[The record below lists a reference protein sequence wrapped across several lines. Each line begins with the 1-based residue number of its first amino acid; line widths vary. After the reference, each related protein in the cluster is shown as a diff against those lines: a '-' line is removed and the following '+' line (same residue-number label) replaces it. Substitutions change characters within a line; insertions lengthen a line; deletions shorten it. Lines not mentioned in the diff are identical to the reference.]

1 MLSIQT
7 LATVSVFA
15 AAFLHAIW
23 NFILKDSSDKAVG
36 IAIIYFTSLP
46 FALAGMFFFGFPSV
60 NALPIILLSGL
71 FQTGYCILLFKGY
84 EAGNLS
90 SVYPIARGSAP
101 LFIYLCSVQFF
112 DVSTTLQ
119 AFFGVTII
127 CVGIIYFGWERT
139 KRNNSNSTEILYALG
154 IGAFIAAYSITDAI
168 GTNLIGNAFSFF
180 GAMAIVNR
188 LLLVGYLSLFEEQ
201 MMQRI
206 KTSFDLKYVSA
217 GLISFACY
225 AVILW
230 AYTVLPVPVVSS
242 IRETSVVFAAL
253 IGVFVLHEDLNF
265 SKGLMII
272 MVVIGLCLLLTT

>member
-1 MLSIQT
+1 M
-7 LATVSVFA
+7 
-15 AAFLHAIW
+15 
-23 NFILKDSSDKAVG
+23 
-36 IAIIYFTSLP
+36 
-46 FALAGMFFFGFPSV
+46 
-60 NALPIILLSGL
+60 
-71 FQTGYCILLFKGY
+71 
-84 EAGNLS
+84 
-90 SVYPIARGSAP
+90 
-101 LFIYLCSVQFF
+101 
-112 DVSTTLQ
+112 
-119 AFFGVTII
+119 
-127 CVGIIYFGWERT
+127 
-139 KRNNSNSTEILYALG
+139 G

-206 KTSFDLKYVSA
+206 KSSFDLKNVSA
-217 GLISFACY
+217 GLISFTCY

-253 IGVFVLHEDLNF
+253 IGVFALHESLNF
-265 SKGLMII
+265 SKCLMII

>member
-1 MLSIQT
+1 M
-7 LATVSVFA
+7 
-15 AAFLHAIW
+15 
-23 NFILKDSSDKAVG
+23 
-36 IAIIYFTSLP
+36 
-46 FALAGMFFFGFPSV
+46 
-60 NALPIILLSGL
+60 
-71 FQTGYCILLFKGY
+71 
-84 EAGNLS
+84 
-90 SVYPIARGSAP
+90 
-101 LFIYLCSVQFF
+101 
-112 DVSTTLQ
+112 
-119 AFFGVTII
+119 
-127 CVGIIYFGWERT
+127 
-139 KRNNSNSTEILYALG
+139 G

-206 KTSFDLKYVSA
+206 KSSFDFKNVSA

-253 IGVFVLHEDLNF
+253 IGVFVLHEDLHF

>member
-7 LATVSVFA
+7 LATVSIFA

-23 NFILKDSSDKAVG
+23 NFILKDSSDKAVS

-46 FALAGMFFFGFPSV
+46 FALAGMFFFGLPDI
-60 NALPIILLSGL
+60 NTLPIILLSGL

-101 LFIYLCSVQFF
+101 LFIYFCSLQFL
-112 DVSTTLQ
+112 DASTTLQ
-119 AFFGVTII
+119 ALLGVIII
-127 CVGIIYFGWERT
+127 CIGIIYFGWEKIKKT
-139 KRNNSNSTEILYALG
+139 NSNSTEILYALG
-154 IGAFIAAYSITDAI
+154 IGVFIAAYSITDAI

-180 GAMAIVNR
+180 GAMAIINR
-188 LLLVGYLSLFEEQ
+188 VLLAGYLSLFEEQ
-201 MMQRI
+201 IMQRM
-206 KTSFDLKYVSA
+206 KMSFDLKYVSA

-225 AVILW
+225 AVVLW

-242 IRETSVVFAAL
+242 IRETSVIFAAL
-253 IGVFVLHEDLNF
+253 IGVFVLRERLNF
-265 SKGLMII
+265 SKAFMIC
-272 MVVIGLCLLLTT
+272 MVVMGLCFLLTA

>member
-1 MLSIQT
+1 MSIQIF
-7 LATVSVFA
+7 ATVSIFA
-15 AAFLHAIW
+15 TAFLHAIW

-46 FALAGMFFFGFPSV
+46 LAMTGMFFFGLPGI
-60 NALPIILLSGL
+60 NGLPIILLSGL
-71 FQTGYCILLFKGY
+71 FQTAYCILLFKGY
-84 EAGNLS
+84 ETGNLS

-101 LFIYLCSVQFF
+101 LFIYLCSLHFF
-112 DVSTTLQ
+112 DASTTLQ
-119 AFFGVTII
+119 AFLGVTII
-127 CVGIIYFGWERT
+127 CIGIIYFGWENT
-139 KRNNSNSTEILYALG
+139 KRNNSNSTEVLYAFG

-230 AYTVLPVPVVSS
+230 AYTILPVPVVSS

>member
-1 MLSIQT
+1 M
-7 LATVSVFA
+7 
-15 AAFLHAIW
+15 
-23 NFILKDSSDKAVG
+23 
-36 IAIIYFTSLP
+36 
-46 FALAGMFFFGFPSV
+46 
-60 NALPIILLSGL
+60 
-71 FQTGYCILLFKGY
+71 
-84 EAGNLS
+84 
-90 SVYPIARGSAP
+90 
-101 LFIYLCSVQFF
+101 
-112 DVSTTLQ
+112 
-119 AFFGVTII
+119 TII

-201 MMQRI
+201 IMQRI
-206 KTSFDLKYVSA
+206 KTSFDLRYVSA

-253 IGVFVLHEDLNF
+253 IGAVSYTH
-265 SKGLMII
+265 
-272 MVVIGLCLLLTT
+272 LTLPTSPKV